1 MSAVFDEDARLRA
14 WLDVIAAL
22 AEAQAELEIIPHR
35 AAAAIRDHADP
46 SLLDLAFVAEQTRSS
61 GHSMLGLI
69 HGLRRLLPDHASE
82 WVYYGA
88 TVQDVTDTWTGL
100 VMRRVGGVLWRQLHA
115 IEGSLLRLADDHR
128 NTPMLGRTHG
138 QPGSPITFGYK
149 AASWADEV
157 RRHIERLRSGGPRWA
172 VGQLGGAVGTLAFF
186 GSKGIELRRRF
197 CARLGLEDPGISWL
211 AARDRLADFSHLAA
225 MVTATLGRVGGDVYA
240 LQRPEIAELI
250 EPVGPGVVGSI
261 TMPHKRN
268 PETAE
273 HLVTLSRLARA
284 HAAVLL
290 ESMVTEHERDGRAW
304 KAEWVSFA
312 EVCLLAGA
320 SLSQAAVL
328 LTDLEVDVQRMCD
341 NIEGS
346 HGYAAS
352 ERVLAEL
359 APVVGK
365 HQAQTL
371 LQAALA
377 DARRAGLSLSA
388 ALAGS
393 RVLTDA
399 LPPDAVERVTAAPD
413 TGAAGAMVDAV
424 VQRAQAARSEEPA
437 SWPC

>member
-22 AEAQAELEIIPHR
+22 AEAQAELEIIPQR
-35 AAAAIRDHADP
+35 AAAAIREHADP
-46 SLLDLAFVAEQTRSS
+46 SLLDLAFVAERTRSS

-100 VMRRVGGVLWRQLHA
+100 VMRRVGGVLWRQLHE

-240 LQRPEIAELI
+240 LQRPEIAELS

-268 PETAE
+268 PEAAE

-328 LTDLEVDVQRMCD
+328 LTDLEVDAQRMCD

-365 HQAQTL
+365 HRAQTL

-399 LPPDAVERVTAAPD
+399 LPPNAVERVTAAPD

-424 VQRAQAARSEEPA
+424 VERAQAARAEEPA